1 VYLSKDSC
9 VDAFSL
15 FLRSFLKHLSKAH
28 YVKANAPCIEEGM
41 EKIAISLAFES

>member
-1 VYLSKDSC
+1 MYLSKESC

-15 FLRSFLKHLSKAH
+15 FLHSFLKHSSNVY

-41 EKIAISLAFES
+41 EKIVISLAFES